1 MQLAAGRYTRF
12 CSLPGHAEAGMT
24 ATLQVAGP

>member
-1 MQLAAGRYTRF
+1 MSLATGRYTLF

-24 ATLQVAGP
+24 ATLQVAAP